1 MKEQPVGLP
10 DTVGIE
16 TLEVLSKA
24 NYFNKWMYDQVKGFL
39 FGNIL
44 EIGSGIGNISQFAV
58 KDHNNITLS
67 DYDSN
72 YCSLLKNKFL
82 RIPEV
87 KSVLQI
93 DLLDPDFE
101 TKYDFLKEKFDSVY
115 LLNVIEHIEND
126 NKAIMNINYVLNKK
140 GRLIMLAPAYKWL
153 YSRFDKELGHYRR
166 YTSAS
171 LKSLAKNN
179 GFTPASC
186 KYFNAAGIAG
196 WMIFGKI
203 LNRKQIESKQLTA
216 FNNLVPLIKLLDKI
230 LFNKIGLS
238 IIVNAIKQ

>member
-1 MKEQPVGLP
+1 MKEQFNTLSDIAGA
-10 DTVGIE
+10 E

-24 NYFNKWMYDQVKGFL
+24 NYFNKWMYDQIKDSL
-39 FGNIL
+39 FGDIL

-67 DYDSN
+67 DYNSK
-72 YCSLLKNKFL
+72 YCLILKQKFL
-82 RIPEV
+82 NLLEV

-101 TKYDFLKEKFDSVY
+101 TKYDSLKEKFNSIY

-126 NKAIMNINYVLNKK
+126 NKAVMNINYLLKKK
-140 GRLIMLAPAYKWL
+140 GHIIMLAPAYKWL

-171 LKSLAKNN
+171 LKSLVRNN
-179 GFTPASC
+179 GFTPISC

-196 WMIFGKI
+196 WLVFGKI
-203 LNRKQIESKQLTA
+203 LNRKLIGAKQITA
-216 FNNLVPLIKLLDKI
+216 FDKLMPLIKLFDKI
-230 LFNKIGLS
+230 LLNKIGLS
-238 IIVNAIKQ
+238 VIVKAAKQ